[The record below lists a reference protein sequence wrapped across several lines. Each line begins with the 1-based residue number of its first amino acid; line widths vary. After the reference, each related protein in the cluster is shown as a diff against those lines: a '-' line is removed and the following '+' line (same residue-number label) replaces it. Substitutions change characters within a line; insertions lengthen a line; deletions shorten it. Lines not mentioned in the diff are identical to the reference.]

1 MLLSRYL
8 GWSSIA
14 PRFVGPL
21 SRTAFNA
28 VHPPIKWRTATG
40 KESFSQHGCSR
51 DRGRISRPSEY
62 GRCLVVTW
70 WQSPPG
76 GWQGPWQPVRGRFA
90 SGSPQSG
97 LDDSWSSMHFGFA
110 MSMTKTKTIRSSFQS
125 LGNPWQLISHNLPNN
140 TSCKLY
146 SLKNFE
152 RPNQDCPHNRQQ
164 AAKTINL
171 HKYCQKPVQTNI
183 EPTGSNRHT
192 ACKK

>member
-1 MLLSRYL
+1 MKNGHWQGILFLSTVAPVIEEESRDLLNMVDVLLSP
-8 GWSSIA
+8 G
-14 PRFVGPL
+14 
-21 SRTAFNA
+21 
-28 VHPPIKWRTATG
+28 
-40 KESFSQHGCSR
+40 
-51 DRGRISRPSEY
+51 
-62 GRCLVVTW
+62 VTW
-70 WQSPPG
+70 WQSQPG
-76 GWQGPWQPVRGRFA
+76 GWQGPWQPVRARLA

-97 LDDSWSSMHFGFA
+97 LDNTWSSMLFGFA

>member
-1 MLLSRYL
+1 ML
-8 GWSSIA
+8 
-14 PRFVGPL
+14 F
-21 SRTAFNA
+21 
-28 VHPPIKWRTATG
+28 
-40 KESFSQHGCSR
+40 
-51 DRGRISRPSEY
+51 
-62 GRCLVVTW
+62 
-70 WQSPPG
+70 
-76 GWQGPWQPVRGRFA
+76 
-90 SGSPQSG
+90 GS
-97 LDDSWSSMHFGFA
+97 A

-192 ACKK
+192 ACKHRHRRNVTSHHFTSLLFTSFHFYVYSNFFDSHQLKSEYNTHTHIQQLSISLHFSSLLTLTSIINWKAKAIQIY

>member
-21 SRTAFNA
+21 LMRFTRPSNEERPLARN
-28 VHPPIKWRTATG
+28 P
-40 KESFSQHGCSR
+40 FSQHGCSR

-76 GWQGPWQPVRGRFA
+76 GWQGPWQPVRARLA

-110 MSMTKTKTIRSSFQS
+110 MSMTKTKTIRSSFQF
-125 LGNPWQLISHNLPNN
+125 LRNPWQLISHNLPNN